1 MSDKKADLSKYR
13 MENAEETYNAAKLCL
28 DSKLYKDAINRCYY
42 AAFYAIKAVLA
53 LEEIDFKRHKDV
65 VAYFN
70 KTYVATGIFSREIG
84 KKLGR
89 LKQERESSDYDDF
102 YMASLSDATEQLKVA
117 ELIIES
123 VKEYLSKQNI

>member
-1 MSDKKADLSKYR
+1 
-13 MENAEETYNAAKLCL
+13 MENAVETFYAAKLCL
-28 DSKLYKDAINRCYY
+28 NSKLYKDAINRCYY

-70 KTYVATGIFSREIG
+70 KTYVATGIFPREIG

-117 ELIIES
+117 ELIIDT
-123 VKEYLSKQNI
+123 VKEYLSKQNM